1 MRYCTLKRDKKNI
14 FSSFVDLC
22 VSLKLDVVE
31 RKNLCIVNLDTFLSE
46 VYSEKQ
52 IAIGVIKKILVS
64 FYAKKMFKHFNYVAF
79 LFEKSYCAILLSLTF
94 HHFLSYLIA
103 LLC

>member
-1 MRYCTLKRDKKNI
+1 MRYCALKRDKKNI

-31 RKNLCIVNLDTFLSE
+31 RKNLCIMNLDTFLSE

-52 IAIGVIKKILVS
+52 IAIGVIKKIIVS
-64 FYAKKMFKHFNYVAF
+64 FYAKKMFKHILTMSRFCLKNPIVR
-79 LFEKSYCAILLSLTF
+79 SYS
-94 HHFLSYLIA
+94 H
-103 LLC
+103 